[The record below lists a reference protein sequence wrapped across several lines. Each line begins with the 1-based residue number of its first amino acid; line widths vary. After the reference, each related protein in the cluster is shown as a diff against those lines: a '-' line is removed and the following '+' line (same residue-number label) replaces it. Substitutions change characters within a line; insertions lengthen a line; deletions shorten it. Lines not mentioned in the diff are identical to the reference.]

1 LKGLLRNLRRFS
13 SSNRDQSIGSSS
25 NGSENVLAVLPFS
38 LLFAKP
44 SRVVEESD
52 EFWVFRK
59 LKRLRLSCE
68 DGKRKHS
75 MKLAVPEFRRNFI
88 DPLSDDA
95 SLSASVEDLVKSD
108 LFNSAS

>member
-1 LKGLLRNLRRFS
+1 
-13 SSNRDQSIGSSS
+13 
-25 NGSENVLAVLPFS
+25 
-38 LLFAKP
+38 
-44 SRVVEESD
+44 
-52 EFWVFRK
+52 

-95 SLSASVEDLVKSD
+95 SLSASVEDLIKSD